1 MDKDSHLIFENY
13 KDLSS
18 FDITKHVKDVGYGND
33 PSMNDIVWLKTSP
46 KKLNIDKGEKV
57 EYGIPLGNPKT
68 LRQGVVVTIEED
80 EMIINVRILDI
91 HMLPRFEGQ
100 GRQ

>member
-18 FDITKHVKDVGYGND
+18 FDITKHVKDVMSSSSPD
-33 PSMNDIVWLKTSP
+33 DADIVWLKNLP
-46 KKLNIDKGEKV
+46 QKLNIDVGEKV

-68 LRQGVVVTIEED
+68 LRQGVVV
-80 EMIINVRILDI
+80 NVSERDTFITVKILDI
-91 HMLPRFEGQ
+91 YMLPRYEGQ